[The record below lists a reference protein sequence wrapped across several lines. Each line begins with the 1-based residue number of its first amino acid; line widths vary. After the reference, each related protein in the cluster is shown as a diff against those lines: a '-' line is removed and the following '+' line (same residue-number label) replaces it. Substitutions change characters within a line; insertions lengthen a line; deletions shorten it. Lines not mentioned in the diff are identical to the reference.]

1 MLDPT
6 RFFEK
11 VVPALVMQSFY
22 DFLEQEGAIAFDV
35 KDGGQWT
42 FIFGSE
48 EPVQPGLAPDAQLKL
63 TFTRKAF
70 DGFVDGS
77 LDVVAAVQAK
87 EVTGRGDFV
96 LLEAF
101 GRILR
106 PPAQNLWGEVNTVG

>member
-1 MLDPT
+1 MLEPR

-22 DFLEQEGAIAFDV
+22 DFLEQEGSISFDV
-35 KDGGQWT
+35 KDAGQWT
-42 FIFGSE
+42 FVFGSE
-48 EPVQPGLAPDAQLKL
+48 EPVQRGLTKDAALKL
-63 TFTRKAF
+63 TFTKKAF

-87 EVTGRGDFV
+87 EVTGKGDFS

>member
-1 MLDPT
+1 MLDPR

-22 DFLEQEGAIAFDV
+22 DFLEQEGSISFDV

-48 EPVQPGLAPDAQLKL
+48 EPVRPGLKADAALRL
-63 TFTRKAF
+63 TFTKKAF
-70 DGFVDGS
+70 DGFVDGT
-77 LDVVAAVQAK
+77 LDVVEAVRAK
-87 EVTGRGDFV
+87 EITGTGDFL

-106 PPAQNLWGEVNTVG
+106 PPAHNLWGEVITVG